1 MSDPTT
7 NGADGAAPI
16 AKLEAI
22 IRYER
27 LQPVQDA
34 LDQLGVSGLHVTEV
48 KGCGRQK
55 GYVERY
61 RGAQAN
67 ISLLPKLKVESMF
80 PAELTEQVLTG
91 VREAAYTGETG
102 DGLIFVL
109 PVTRAVR
116 IRTNESGVGIL
127 RHEQLEHWGS

>member
-1 MSDPTT
+1 MDEPLATAS
-7 NGADGAAPI
+7 API

-80 PAELTEQVLTG
+80 PAELTDRVLAAI
-91 VREAAYTGETG
+91 REAAYTGETG

-116 IRTNESGVGIL
+116 IRTNESGVEIL
-127 RHEQLEHWGS
+127 RHERPEGWGN